1 MIPAAVWDLPR
12 RCLLRAVRNLPR
24 RHPLL
29 RHGSPP
35 RCLKP
40 RKIRNAAVAVF
51 IKVQHLA
58 FVDIS
63 GVNRRFR
70 HAPQNGN
77 RPKQQINHTIN
88 PMRRVGGISARQIKI
103 AAAREHVKQPRRQ
116 RTCRLLP
123 AAGRAVNRYPALFQS
138 RKFLFFLKS
147 KRSAAAQTY
156 PRSRQSKN
164 NSVHIQRPYSFSP

>member
-1 MIPAAVWDLPR
+1 MIAAAVRDLPWRCLLRTVRDLPR
-12 RCLLRAVRNLPR
+12 RRLLRTVRNLPR

-58 FVDIS
+58 LVNIS

-103 AAAREHVKQPRRQ
+103 AAAREHVKQPRCQ
-116 RTCRLLP
+116 RGL
-123 AAGRAVNRYPALFQS
+123 AGCCQPPGARSTVIPRY
-138 RKFLFFLKS
+138 S
-147 KRSAAAQTY
+147 KAES
-156 PRSRQSKN
+156 SC
-164 NSVHIQRPYSFSP
+164 FS